1 MVKSEQTVDVICQHK
16 QDGTIIPIKIRLKDE
31 DEVYHEFVVKSYR
44 ILSHPGQYKLPS
56 QIMTTSHR
64 WSFECKILVLER
76 EIRVKL
82 LYNAC
87 EGQWRIRL

>member
-16 QDGTIIPIKIRLKDE
+16 QDGTIIPIKICLKDE
-31 DEVYHEFVVKSYR
+31 DKVYHEFVVKAYKV
-44 ILSHPGQYKLPS
+44 LSHPGQYRLPN

-64 WSFECKILVLER
+64 WTFECKIAVLER
-76 EIRVKL
+76 EIRIKL
-82 LYNAC
+82 FYNAC

>member
-31 DEVYHEFVVKSYR
+31 DEVYQEFVVKAYKV
-44 ILSHPGQYKLPS
+44 LSHPGQYKLPS

-64 WSFECKILVLER
+64 WAFECKIVVLER
-76 EIRVKL
+76 EIRIKL
-82 LYNAC
+82 FYNAC
-87 EGQWRIRL
+87 EGKWRVGL